1 MTCYV
6 GLSIS
11 GLLRPVKQY
20 WLWLAPAWV
29 IHFIHYGHGGGLV
42 ELINFTQPVYV
53 WRDDPDSRQNTIKEI
68 INRATSKLDWPQI
81 LIFPEG
87 TCTNRSCLI
96 TFKPGAF
103 YPGVPIQPVC
113 IRYPNKLDT
122 VTWTWEGPSALK
134 LLWLTLTQPFS
145 NCELEFLPIYVP
157 NEEEKRDPKLFA
169 NNVRAVMAK
178 ALGVPV
184 VDYTYDD
191 CKLMTR
197 DQGDEPSVCHMYG
210 RS

>member
-1 MTCYV
+1 MKKTENICYLFINSYLRNAKKKFTYLFSLE
-6 GLSIS
+6 GSIVRQFNNTFAYTQIFICS
-11 GLLRPVKQY
+11 VISKVRNIY
-20 WLWLAPAWV
+20 LWRLFA
-29 IHFIHYGHGGGLV
+29 

-68 INRATSKLDWPQI
+68 INRATSDLDWPQI

-122 VTWTWEGPSALK
+122 VTWTWEGPSA
-134 LLWLTLTQPFS
+134 
-145 NCELEFLPIYVP
+145 
-157 NEEEKRDPKLFA
+157 
-169 NNVRAVMAK
+169 
-178 ALGVPV
+178 
-184 VDYTYDD
+184 
-191 CKLMTR
+191 
-197 DQGDEPSVCHMYG
+197 
-210 RS
+210 